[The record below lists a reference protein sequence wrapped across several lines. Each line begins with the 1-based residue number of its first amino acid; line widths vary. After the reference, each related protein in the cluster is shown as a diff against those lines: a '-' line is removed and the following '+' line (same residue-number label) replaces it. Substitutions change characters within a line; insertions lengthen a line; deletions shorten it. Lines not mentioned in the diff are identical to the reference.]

1 MGLSLVADSVVDTQ
15 SFPGLLVFILPK
27 PEEVK
32 WQDRTEQ
39 QRRALTQE

>member
-1 MGLSLVADSVVDTQ
+1 MTATLATATAHNFRD
-15 SFPGLLVFILPK
+15 LLAFILPK